1 MFCGCLLICRG
12 KYTVVRASEKIET
25 TIKNEIQ
32 DGNGLIHRSLI
43 SGILSLS
50 IILGSISIILGSIS
64 IILGSISIIQGL
76 ISVIQG
82 LISVIQGL
90 ISII

>member
-1 MFCGCLLICRG
+1 M
-12 KYTVVRASEKIET
+12 VRASEKVET

-50 IILGSISIILGSIS
+50 IILGSISII
-64 IILGSISIIQGL
+64 QGL